1 MKKSLRYGI
10 IALVIV
16 GLGLVVGPWTY
27 INLIKDDAPSA
38 LTIDDNSD
46 ATIPSGSIEQ
56 DIISDLNGE
65 WVVTSG
71 DESVVGYRVKE
82 VLFGQSTEGVGR
94 TREIQGQLTVTNDQ
108 VTNVSFTVQM
118 GTLTSDAANRDR
130 QFNGRIMDTSSYPTS
145 TFVLTQPI
153 ALPANALSGEVI
165 TVNAQGD
172 LTLRGTIRPVQFPLQ
187 AKVEGATFTV
197 VGLMAGGVGVLN
209 VMLPKLSI
217 MPCWIKREY
226 WSQSTDMPS
235 NVRHLATIE
244 NIEATAE

>member
-1 MKKSLRYGI
+1 MKKSLRYAI
-10 IALVIV
+10 VALVIV

-38 LTIDDNSD
+38 LTIEDNSD

-56 DIISDLNGE
+56 DTISDLNGE

-71 DESVVGYRVKE
+71 GESVVGYRVKE

-108 VTNVSFTVQM
+108 VTEVSFTVQM

-130 QFNGRIMDTSSYPTS
+130 QFNSRIMDTSSYPTS

-153 ALPANALSGEVI
+153 ALPANAISGEVI
-165 TVNAQGD
+165 NLNAQGD
-172 LTLRGTIRPVQFPLQ
+172 LTLRGTTKPVQFPLQ

-197 VGLMAGGVGVLN
+197 VGNITIVFDDWGIPEPS
-209 VMLPKLSI
+209 LPGIDVDPDGLLEFSLVFG
-217 MPCWIKREY
+217 R
-226 WSQSTDMPS
+226 
-235 NVRHLATIE
+235 
-244 NIEATAE
+244 

>member
-1 MKKSLRYGI
+1 MKKSLRYAI
-10 IALVIV
+10 VALVIV
-16 GLGLVVGPWTY
+16 GLGLVVGPWAY

-38 LTIDDNSD
+38 LTIDDNGD
-46 ATIPSGSIEQ
+46 VTIPSGSIEQ
-56 DIISDLNGE
+56 DTISDLNGE

-71 DESVVGYRVKE
+71 GESVVGYRVKE

-172 LTLRGTIRPVQFPLQ
+172 LTLRGTTKPVQFPLQ

-197 VGLMAGGVGVLN
+197 VGNITIVFDDWGIPEPS
-209 VMLPKLSI
+209 LPGIDVDPDGLLEFSLVFG
-217 MPCWIKREY
+217 R
-226 WSQSTDMPS
+226 
-235 NVRHLATIE
+235 
-244 NIEATAE
+244 

>member
-1 MKKSLRYGI
+1 MKKSLRYAI
-10 IALVIV
+10 VALVIV
-16 GLGLVVGPWTY
+16 GLGLVVGPWAY

-38 LTIDDNSD
+38 LTIDDNGD
-46 ATIPSGSIEQ
+46 VTIPSGSIEQ
-56 DIISDLNGE
+56 DTISDLNGE
-65 WVVTSG
+65 WVVISAG
-71 DESVVGYRVKE
+71 ESVVGYRVKE

-94 TREIQGQLTVTNDQ
+94 TREMQGQLTVTNDQ

-130 QFNGRIMDTSSYPTS
+130 QFNGRIMDTSTHPTS

-172 LTLRGTIRPVQFPLQ
+172 LTLRGTTRPVQFPLQ

-197 VGLMAGGVGVLN
+197 VGNITIVFNEWGIPEPS
-209 VMLPKLSI
+209 LPGITVEPDGLLEFSLVF
-217 MPCWIKREY
+217 
-226 WSQSTDMPS
+226 
-235 NVRHLATIE
+235 VR
-244 NIEATAE
+244 

>member
-1 MKKSLRYGI
+1 MKKSLRYAI
-10 IALVIV
+10 VALVIV
-16 GLGLVVGPWTY
+16 GLGLVVGPWAY

-38 LTIDDNSD
+38 LTIDDNGD
-46 ATIPSGSIEQ
+46 VTIPSGSIEQ
-56 DIISDLNGE
+56 DTISDLNGE

-71 DESVVGYRVKE
+71 GESVVGYRVKE

-94 TREIQGQLTVTNDQ
+94 TREIQGQLTITNDQ

-172 LTLRGTIRPVQFPLQ
+172 LTLRGTTKPVQFPLQ

-197 VGLMAGGVGVLN
+197 VGNITIVFDDWGIPEPS
-209 VMLPKLSI
+209 LPGIDVDPDGLLEFSLVFG
-217 MPCWIKREY
+217 R
-226 WSQSTDMPS
+226 
-235 NVRHLATIE
+235 
-244 NIEATAE
+244 

>member
-1 MKKSLRYGI
+1 MKKSLRYVI
-10 IALVIV
+10 VALVIV
-16 GLGLVVGPWTY
+16 GLGLVVGPWAY

-46 ATIPSGSIEQ
+46 VTIPSGSIEQ
-56 DIISDLNGE
+56 DTISDLNGE
-65 WVVTSG
+65 WVVTSAG
-71 DESVVGYRVKE
+71 ESVVGYRVKE

-130 QFNGRIMDTSSYPTS
+130 QFNGRIMDTSTYPTS

-172 LTLRGTIRPVQFPLQ
+172 LTLRGTTRLVQFPLQ

-197 VGLMAGGVGVLN
+197 VGNISIVFDEWGIPEPS
-209 VMLPKLSI
+209 LPGITVEPDGLLEFSLVFS
-217 MPCWIKREY
+217 R
-226 WSQSTDMPS
+226 
-235 NVRHLATIE
+235 
-244 NIEATAE
+244 

>member
-1 MKKSLRYGI
+1 MKKSLRYAI
-10 IALVIV
+10 VALVIV
-16 GLGLVVGPWTY
+16 GLGLVVGPWAY

-46 ATIPSGSIEQ
+46 ATILSGSLEQ
-56 DIISDLNGE
+56 DTISDLNGE

-153 ALPANALSGEVI
+153 ALPTNALSGEVI

-172 LTLRGTIRPVQFPLQ
+172 LTLRGTTRLVQFPLQ

-197 VGLMAGGVGVLN
+197 VGNISIVFDEWGIPEPS
-209 VMLPKLSI
+209 LPGITVEPDGLLEFSLVFS
-217 MPCWIKREY
+217 R
-226 WSQSTDMPS
+226 
-235 NVRHLATIE
+235 
-244 NIEATAE
+244 

>member
-1 MKKSLRYGI
+1 MKKSLRYAI
-10 IALVIV
+10 VALVIV

-27 INLIKDDAPSA
+27 INLIKDDAPAA
-38 LTIDDNSD
+38 LTIEDNSD

-56 DIISDLNGE
+56 DTISDLNGE

-71 DESVVGYRVKE
+71 GESVVGYRVKE

-172 LTLRGTIRPVQFPLQ
+172 LTIRGTTKPVQFPLQ

-197 VGLMAGGVGVLN
+197 VGNITIVFDDWGIPEPS
-209 VMLPKLSI
+209 LPGIDVDPDGLLEFSLVFG
-217 MPCWIKREY
+217 R
-226 WSQSTDMPS
+226 
-235 NVRHLATIE
+235 
-244 NIEATAE
+244 

>member
-1 MKKSLRYGI
+1 MKKSLRYAI
-10 IALVIV
+10 VALVIV
-16 GLGLVVGPWTY
+16 GLGLVVGPWAY

-38 LTIDDNSD
+38 LTIEDNSD

-56 DIISDLNGE
+56 DTISDLNGE

-71 DESVVGYRVKE
+71 GESVVGYRVKE

-172 LTLRGTIRPVQFPLQ
+172 LTLRGTTKPVQFPLQ

-197 VGLMAGGVGVLN
+197 VGNITIVFDDWGIPEPS
-209 VMLPKLSI
+209 LPGIDVDPDGLLEFSLVFG
-217 MPCWIKREY
+217 R
-226 WSQSTDMPS
+226 
-235 NVRHLATIE
+235 
-244 NIEATAE
+244 

>member
-1 MKKSLRYGI
+1 MKKSLRYAI
-10 IALVIV
+10 VALVIV
-16 GLGLVVGPWTY
+16 GLGLVVGPWAY

-38 LTIDDNSD
+38 LTIEDNSD

-56 DIISDLNGE
+56 DTISDLNGE

-71 DESVVGYRVKE
+71 GESVVGYRVKE

-172 LTLRGTIRPVQFPLQ
+172 LTLRGTTKTVQFPLQ

-197 VGLMAGGVGVLN
+197 VGNITIVFDDWGIPEPS
-209 VMLPKLSI
+209 LPGIDVDPDGLLEFSLVFG
-217 MPCWIKREY
+217 R
-226 WSQSTDMPS
+226 
-235 NVRHLATIE
+235 
-244 NIEATAE
+244 